1 MNAQEIV
8 AANVAARGYKN
19 GWTDEQFAA
28 RQLAKA
34 VEELAEAANH
44 VIGPAHFH
52 ATHYWLNDLKDAG
65 IAARIQFDQ
74 PLHWRDI
81 GIDDIA
87 KLRRELADVQVVLL
101 AAAQAL
107 DFDII
112 QAAIHKSGA
121 DVERGV
127 RGTA

>member
-8 AANVAARGYKN
+8 AANVAARGYAN
-19 GWTDEQFAA
+19 GWTNIQFAA
-28 RQLAKA
+28 RQIAKA

-44 VIGPAHFH
+44 ITGPAHFH

-81 GIDDIA
+81 GIDSLG
-87 KLRRELADVQVVLL
+87 KLQRELVDVQVVLFS
-101 AAAQAL
+101 AATAL
-107 DFDII
+107 NFDIVE
-112 QAAIHKSGA
+112 AAIDKSSA

-127 RGTA
+127 R

>member
-8 AANVAARGYKN
+8 AANVATRGYAN
-19 GWTDEQFAA
+19 GWTDIQFAA
-28 RQLAKA
+28 RQIAKA

-44 VIGPAHFH
+44 ITGPAHFH

-81 GIDDIA
+81 GIDNIE
-87 KLRRELADVQVVLL
+87 KLQRELADVQVVLF

-107 DFDII
+107 DFDVA
-112 QAAIHKSGA
+112 QAAIEKSSA
-121 DVERGV
+121 DVARGV
-127 RGTA
+127 R